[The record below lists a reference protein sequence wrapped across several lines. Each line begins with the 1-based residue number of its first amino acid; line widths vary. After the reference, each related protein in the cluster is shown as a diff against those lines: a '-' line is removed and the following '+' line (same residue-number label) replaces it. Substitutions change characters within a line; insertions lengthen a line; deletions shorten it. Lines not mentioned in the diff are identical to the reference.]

1 MTFLN
6 ATAQESKI
14 YEKIQCDELKAH
26 GYLATYMGIES
37 VVLLVEQTC
46 LNSLL
51 ATTWSQLYNGMEK
64 GEFRDTRPEA
74 DNRLNRLFDIDCEA
88 ELLDWMDLVNCDPNM
103 NVKSALRDISNGAEG
118 LLKLMQWA
126 SPGQWNSWEART
138 YLYLD
143 VALEREIANRD
154 DLYSHATWND
164 IIDSL
169 AGIPEE
175 EFAQKVCL
183 DWMDRRKELGETLDE
198 AKDPKII
205 PTYEAHDRTSRLL
218 AHTITRWKNDEDIVG
233 IVGREHLDAKLWG
246 HGDFNIDNILNS

>member
-1 MTFLN
+1 
-6 ATAQESKI
+6 
-14 YEKIQCDELKAH
+14 
-26 GYLATYMGIES
+26 MGIES
-37 VVLLVEQTC
+37 VVLLLDQSC

-51 ATTWSQLYNGMEK
+51 EITWSQLYTGMEK
-64 GEFRDTRPEA
+64 GHFRDSRPDA

-88 ELLDWMDLVNCDPNM
+88 ELLDWMDSVECESYM
-103 NVKSALRDISNGAEG
+103 NVKLTLNKITNGSEG

-126 SPGQWNSWEART
+126 SPGQWESWEART

-143 VALEREIANRD
+143 VALNREIANRD
-154 DLYSHATWND
+154 DLYSHSTWND
-164 IIDSL
+164 IFESL

-198 AKDPKII
+198 TKDPKII

-218 AHTITRWKNDEDIVG
+218 VHTITRWKNEDGVVG
-233 IVGREHLDAKLWG
+233 IVGREHMDAKKWG
-246 HGDFNIDNILNS
+246 HGEFNIHNILNS

>member
-1 MTFLN
+1 
-6 ATAQESKI
+6 
-14 YEKIQCDELKAH
+14 
-26 GYLATYMGIES
+26 MGIES
-37 VVLLVEQTC
+37 VVLLLDQSC

-51 ATTWSQLYNGMEK
+51 EITWSQLYTGMEK
-64 GEFRDTRPEA
+64 GYFRDSRPDA

-88 ELLDWMDLVNCDPNM
+88 ELLDWMDSVECESDM
-103 NVKSALRDISNGAEG
+103 NVKLTLNKITNGSEG

-126 SPGQWNSWEART
+126 SPGQWESWEART

-143 VALEREIANRD
+143 VALNREIANRD
-154 DLYSHATWND
+154 DLYSHSTWND
-164 IIDSL
+164 IFESL

-198 AKDPKII
+198 TKDPKII

-218 AHTITRWKNDEDIVG
+218 VHTITRWKNEDGVVG
-233 IVGREHLDAKLWG
+233 IVGREHMDAKKWG
-246 HGDFNIDNILNS
+246 HGEFNIHNILNS

>member
-1 MTFLN
+1 
-6 ATAQESKI
+6 
-14 YEKIQCDELKAH
+14 
-26 GYLATYMGIES
+26 MGIES
-37 VVLLVEQTC
+37 VVLLLDQSC

-51 ATTWSQLYNGMEK
+51 EITWSQLYTGMEK
-64 GEFRDTRPEA
+64 GHFRDSRPDA

-88 ELLDWMDLVNCDPNM
+88 ELLDWMDSVECEYDM
-103 NVKSALRDISNGAEG
+103 SVKLTLNKITNGSEG

-126 SPGQWNSWEART
+126 SPGQWESWEART

-143 VALEREIANRD
+143 VALNREIANRD
-154 DLYSHATWND
+154 DLYSHSTWND
-164 IIDSL
+164 IFESL

-198 AKDPKII
+198 TKDPKII

-218 AHTITRWKNDEDIVG
+218 VHTITRWKNEDGVVG
-233 IVGREHLDAKLWG
+233 IVGREHMDAKKWG
-246 HGDFNIDNILNS
+246 HGEFNIHNILNS

>member
-1 MTFLN
+1 
-6 ATAQESKI
+6 
-14 YEKIQCDELKAH
+14 
-26 GYLATYMGIES
+26 MGIES
-37 VVLLVEQTC
+37 VVLLLDQSC

-51 ATTWSQLYNGMEK
+51 EITWSQLYTGMEK
-64 GEFRDTRPEA
+64 GHFRDSRPDA

-88 ELLDWMDLVNCDPNM
+88 ELLDWMDSVECEYDM
-103 NVKSALRDISNGAEG
+103 NVKLTLNKITNGSEG

-126 SPGQWNSWEART
+126 SPGQWESWEART

-143 VALEREIANRD
+143 VALNREIANRD
-154 DLYSHATWND
+154 DLYSHSTWND
-164 IIDSL
+164 IFESL

-198 AKDPKII
+198 TKDPKII

-218 AHTITRWKNDEDIVG
+218 VHTITRWKNEDGVVG
-233 IVGREHLDAKLWG
+233 IVGREHMDAKKWG
-246 HGDFNIDNILNS
+246 HGEFNIHNILNS